1 MTLGDRIVLMDRG
14 VIQQVDT
21 PMNIYQRPANQFVA
35 SFIGSPAMN
44 FIPGLI
50 DNGAFRFA
58 GPTTNGDPAP
68 TNEIRIDAAPNC
80 AATLGVRP
88 EDLLVD
94 SEPSGSSGARAPR
107 FATVTLDV
115 VEHMGHETMAHFAL
129 AGNQHVA
136 RLPADAR
143 VQPGDRL
150 PLSIRSGAHHLFAAS
165 DGRRLN

>member
-1 MTLGDRIVLMDRG
+1 
-14 VIQQVDT
+14 
-21 PMNIYQRPANQFVA
+21 
-35 SFIGSPAMN
+35 MN
-44 FIPGLI
+44 FIPGQI
-50 DNGAFRFA
+50 ENGAFRFA
-58 GPTTNGDPAP
+58 GAATNCEAAPA
-68 TNEIRIDAAPNC
+68 NEIKIDAEPNG

-94 SEPSGSSGARAPR
+94 SEPAGSSRR

-136 RLPADAR
+136 RLPATAR

-150 PLSIRSGAHHLFAAS
+150 PLSIRPGAYHLFAAD